1 MDTIKEPTQQ
11 GLAMEFAKM
20 GIPVIPCKQ
29 DKTPIIDSEL
39 CLIHW
44 NQDATTDMRMIAK
57 IWHKY
62 PNAAIGLVLPSG
74 LTVIDCDVLKDGKKV
89 PILRNGIPIQIGIE
103 SLQQIMLELN
113 LSKEDLNTLSWDTQ
127 SGGRQFL
134 FKMPPGS
141 SSFNLTRLLDGLDV
155 KGFGGYVIAPNSIG
169 KFGQYKFRN
178 LTEINEIPIPLLNYI
193 NSKTKQCSI
202 VNSSGIKAPGMVKID
217 CDTLV
222 EILTPYW
229 SKADGRRNDF
239 MLAIAGAIRRAGGV
253 ESDAIFIISKLS
265 EITGKG
271 GDHIKGVS
279 YAFRREGPIKGFN
292 SLEKLMEEH
301 GNDE

>member
-62 PNAAIGLVLPSG
+62 QNAAIGLVLPSG
-74 LTVIDCDVLKDGKKV
+74 LIVIDCDVLKDGKKV

-134 FKMPPGS
+134 FMMPPGF
-141 SSFNLTRLLDGLDV
+141 SSFNHTRLLDGLDV

-178 LTEINEIPIPLLNYI
+178 LTEIKEIPIPLLNYI
-193 NSKTKQCSI
+193 NAKTKQCSI
-202 VNSSGIKAPGMVKID
+202 VNLSSIKGPGRVKID
-217 CDTLV
+217 CDTQV

-239 MLAIAGAIRRAGGV
+239 MLAIAGFIARSGGA
-253 ESDAIFIISKLS
+253 ESDASYIVSKLS
-265 EITGKG
+265 KITGKG
-271 GDHIKGVS
+271 GDHVNGVRYTFERTGKLKGI
-279 YAFRREGPIKGFN
+279 P
-292 SLEKLMEEH
+292 SLRKIMEEIRK
-301 GNDE
+301 

>member
-1 MDTIKEPTQQ
+1 
-11 GLAMEFAKM
+11 MEFAKM

-39 CLIHW
+39 GLIHW
-44 NQDATTDMRMIAK
+44 NLDAATDMRMIAK

-74 LTVIDCDVLKDGKKV
+74 LIVIDSDVLKDGKKV

-113 LSKEDLNTLSWDTQ
+113 LSKEELNTLSWDTQ

-141 SSFNLTRLLDGLDV
+141 SSFNHTRLLDGLDV

-178 LTEINEIPIPLLNYI
+178 LTEIKEIPIPLLNYI
-193 NSKTKQCSI
+193 SSKTKKCSI
-202 VNSSGIKAPGMVKID
+202 VNSYKIRAPVTVKID
-217 CDTLV
+217 RDKVV
-222 EILTPYW
+222 EIFKPYW
-229 SKADGRRNDF
+229 EKADGKRNE
-239 MLAIAGAIRRAGGV
+239 LALGIAGSIARLGGK
-253 ESDAIFIISKLS
+253 ESDATFVLS
-265 EITGKG
+265 ELCRLTGNGCDHVKVG
-271 GDHIKGVS
+271 GYTFKRFDGVDGQS
-279 YAFRREGPIKGFN
+279 CSIRGLP
-292 SLEKLMEEH
+292 SLKRLMGEIRNERQ
-301 GNDE
+301 